1 MTDFVLVLNS
11 GSSSVKFAVINVQTT
26 EQVLHGIAEC
36 LGALNAQISWQH
48 SGLPHSTAQSP
59 ANQKHTHAL
68 AENSYHLAAIQALVE
83 IINQHQLTSAINVIG
98 HRVVHGGEK
107 FFNSVV
113 ITDEV
118 EAEIKAN
125 NKLAPLHNP
134 ANLLGIQ
141 ATKKLFPHLKQ
152 VAVFDTAFHQTLAK
166 KAFLYAIPYS
176 LYQLEGIRK
185 YGFHGT
191 SHRYV
196 AEQASQLLDKKF
208 SESHLITAHLGN
220 GCSICA
226 IKNGESVDTSMGFT
240 PLGGIC
246 MGTRSGDVDPG
257 LLNFLVNELA
267 YSMEQVDQV
276 LNKQSGLL
284 GISQLSNDCREL
296 QEAAQAGNKQ
306 AELALDVFS
315 YQIAKTIAAY
325 TVPLGKLDAIVFTGG
340 IGENSAYVRAKV
352 VSLLTIFGLVL
363 SEQENMNKRFGEQGC
378 ITSNDGIKALVIPT
392 NEELVIALDAIA
404 LLQDTSNEKEIC

>member
-36 LGALNAQISWQH
+36 LGAVNAQISWQH
-48 SGLPHSTAQSP
+48 SGLPHSTAQSS
-59 ANQKHTHAL
+59 ANQKHTLAL

-83 IINQHQLTSAINVIG
+83 IINQHQLTSSINVIG

-141 ATKKLFPHLKQ
+141 ATKKLFPNLKQ

-191 SHRYV
+191 SHLYV

-257 LLNFLVNELA
+257 LLSFLVNELA

-363 SEQENMNKRFGEQGC
+363 SEQENLNKRFGEQGC

-392 NEELVIALDAIA
+392 NEELVIALDAIT

>member
-1 MTDFVLVLNS
+1 MSGFVLVLNS
-11 GSSSVKFAVINVQTT
+11 GSSSVKFAVINVKTT

-36 LGALNAQISWQH
+36 LGTVNAQINWQH
-48 SGLPHSTAQSP
+48 TGLSHSKAQS
-59 ANQKHTHAL
+59 ADNNTLAL
-68 AENSYHLAAIQALVE
+68 AENSYHLAAIQALVD
-83 IINQHQLTSAINVIG
+83 IINQHQLTTDINVIG

-166 KAFLYAIPYS
+166 KAFLYAVPYS

-196 AEQASQLLDKKF
+196 AKQASYFLEKKF
-208 SESHLITAHLGN
+208 SESNLITAHLGN

-246 MGTRSGDVDPG
+246 MGTRSGDIDPG
-257 LLNFLVNELA
+257 LLSFLVNELA

-392 NEELVIALDAIA
+392 NEELVIANDAIE
-404 LLQDTSNEKEIC
+404 LLQATGNEKEIY